1 MELPGHSGRP
11 PSYQFTGDRLNQACP
26 PKKLQFF
33 LRSNVREIRNF
44 FVDPLDFEPFQGLLD
59 KRPADS

>member
-1 MELPGHSGRP
+1 MKRPGYSGRL
-11 PSYQFTGDRLNQACP
+11 PSYQFTGDALNQACP

-44 FVDPLDFEPFQGLLD
+44 LVDPLDFKPFQGSLD